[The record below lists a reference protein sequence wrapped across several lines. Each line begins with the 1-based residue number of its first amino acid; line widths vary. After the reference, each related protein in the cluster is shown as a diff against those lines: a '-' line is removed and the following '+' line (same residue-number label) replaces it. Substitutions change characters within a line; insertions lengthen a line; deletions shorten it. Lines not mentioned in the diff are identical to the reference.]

1 MTTSPELD
9 RMISEVTNDLLSGAA
24 ELALRAVNIFRY
36 AISDE
41 CGGDRSLAGIR
52 SNLTIISKK
61 LIKGHPAMAPI
72 FNLCN
77 QILFTAETSSTTEE
91 LEAVVAKSLDEF
103 ETRLCNSASKIAETA
118 IQLIPYGELVFAYSF
133 SSTVISALLNARS
146 NLRSFRVICTES
158 RPSMEG
164 RKMASVLASSGIEVV
179 HSFDSAMGLYLP
191 TCRVAFMGVDAIA
204 RPGIVNKVGSWL
216 LALACRELNI
226 PLYALTG
233 TEKFITDD
241 QLFNF
246 EDFERPGSEIWPDPP
261 KGVTVLNRQFE
272 LIPFNWI
279 AGVVTEDGIL
289 RGEADVEKYVDAISV
304 HAELEDYAMSN

>member
-1 MTTSPELD
+1 
-9 RMISEVTNDLLSGAA
+9 
-24 ELALRAVNIFRY
+24 
-36 AISDE
+36 
-41 CGGDRSLAGIR
+41 
-52 SNLTIISKK
+52 
-61 LIKGHPAMAPI
+61 
-72 FNLCN
+72 
-77 QILFTAETSSTTEE
+77 
-91 LEAVVAKSLDEF
+91 
-103 ETRLCNSASKIAETA
+103 
-118 IQLIPYGELVFAYSF
+118 
-133 SSTVISALLNARS
+133 VISALLNARS

>member
-1 MTTSPELD
+1 MTTSQELD
-9 RMISEVTNDLLSGAA
+9 RMIAEVTNDLLSGAA

-41 CGGDRSLAGIR
+41 SGGDRSLPAIK
-52 SNLTIISKK
+52 SNLTMISRK

-77 QILFTAETSSTTEE
+77 QILFTAEKSATTEE
-91 LEAVVAKSLDEF
+91 LEAVVGKALDEF

-118 IQLIPYGELVFAYSF
+118 VQLIPYGELVFAYSF

-164 RKMASVLASSGIEVV
+164 RKLASVLASSGIEVV
-179 HSFDSAMGLYLP
+179 HSFDSAMGLFLP
-191 TCRVAFMGVDAIA
+191 TCRVAFMGVDAVA
-204 RPGIVNKVGSWL
+204 RPGLVNKVGSWL

-279 AGVVTEDGIL
+279 AGLVTEDGIL

-304 HAELEDYAMSN
+304 HSDLENYAMTK